1 MAKREE
7 YNLNLIDRPETIAG
21 LEKFDIVMVAIAIF
35 LPASIVTALVGILFF
50 GLYPLFVI
58 AGAIW
63 LREKKRGKHFGYFQ
77 REIYWVLKKVKGTKE
92 VFYIKS

>member
-1 MAKREE
+1 MAKSEE
-7 YNLNLIDRPETIAG
+7 YNLSLVDRPETIAG
-21 LEKFDIVMVAIAIF
+21 LEIFDIVMVAIAVF
-35 LPASIVTALVGILFF
+35 FPVFIVTAAVGILFF

-77 REIYWVLKKVKGTKE
+77 REFYWVLRKIKGTKE
-92 VFYIKS
+92 VFYIKC